1 MIGRYDFGKNLWWI
15 IFVFQKFEADLCIV
29 SKKSE
34 SVKLEFRP
42 GIFDSA

>member
-1 MIGRYDFGKNLWWI
+1 M
-15 IFVFQKFEADLCIV
+15 

-42 GIFDSA
+42 GIFDSAQDTDEMGRGGHLLPIM